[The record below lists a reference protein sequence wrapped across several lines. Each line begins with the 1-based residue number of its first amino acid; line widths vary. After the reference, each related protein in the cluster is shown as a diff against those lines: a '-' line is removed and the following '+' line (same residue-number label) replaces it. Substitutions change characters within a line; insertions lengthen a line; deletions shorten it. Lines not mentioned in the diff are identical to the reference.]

1 MLSSL
6 LRLALLTLFCGPAFA
21 SSPTVLCDQAAQL
34 AAQQTGV
41 PLVVMQALTRA
52 ETGRGGGAQLQPW
65 PWAVNQAGQG
75 HWFDSAAEAEQFVEA
90 QLQFGYSNLDV
101 GCFQLNHRWHSQ
113 GFASLSA
120 MFQPQEN
127 ALYAAQYIAEKYQ
140 ETGDWVLAAGAYHS
154 GTVAHAEKYSARFE
168 QILADLG
175 EGVPLPAGAGVPEG
189 VIRLA
194 DLGEEAVAPRVN
206 RFPLLMAGGQ
216 AASRGSLVPL
226 TAGMGSLFAQ
236 VP

>member
-1 MLSSL
+1 MLSLL
-6 LRLALLTLFCGPAFA
+6 LRLALLPLLCGPAFA
-21 SSPTVLCDQAAQL
+21 SPAALCDQAAQI
-34 AAQQTGV
+34 AAQETGV
-41 PLVVMQALTRA
+41 PLAVLQALTRA
-52 ETGRGGGAQLQPW
+52 ETGRGGGAQLEPW

-90 QLQFGYSNLDV
+90 QLEFGYSNLDV
-101 GCFQLNHRWHSQ
+101 GCFQLNHRWHSK
-113 GFASLSA
+113 GFSSLAA

-127 ALYAAQYIAEKYQ
+127 AIYAARYIAEKYQ

-154 GTVAHAEKYSARFE
+154 GTVEHAEKYAARFE

-175 EGVPLPAGAGVPEG
+175 DGLPVPEG

-194 DLGEEAVAPRVN
+194 ELTEDPAPRIN
-206 RFPLLMAGGQ
+206 RFPLLMAGNQ
-216 AASRGSLVPL
+216 AGARGSLVPL
-226 TAGMGSLFAQ
+226 TAGVGSLFAQ

>member
-6 LRLALLTLFCGPAFA
+6 LRLALLPFLCSPAFA
-21 SSPTVLCDQAAQL
+21 SPAALCDQAAQI

-52 ETGRGGGAQLQPW
+52 ETGRGGGAQLEPW
-65 PWAVNQAGQG
+65 PWAVNQAGQS

-113 GFASLSA
+113 GFLSLAA

-154 GTVAHAEKYSARFE
+154 GTATHAERYSARFE

-175 EGVPLPAGAGVPEG
+175 EGVPVPEG

-194 DLGEEAVAPRVN
+194 DLAEQPAPRVN
-206 RFPLLMAGGQ
+206 RFPLLMTGGQ
-216 AASRGSLVPL
+216 AASRGSLVPQ

>member
-1 MLSSL
+1 MLARL
-6 LRLALLTLFCGPAFA
+6 LWLLSFLLPCLPVWA
-21 SSPTVLCDQAAQL
+21 SPSALCDQAAQV
-34 AAQQTGV
+34 ASQETGV
-41 PLVVMQALTRA
+41 PLAVLQALTRA
-52 ETGRGGGAQLQPW
+52 ETGRGGQNGLEPW

-75 HWFDSAAEAEQFVEA
+75 YWFETAQEAEQFVEA
-90 QLQFGYSNLDV
+90 QLEFGYSNLDV
-101 GCFQLNHRWHSQ
+101 GCFQLNHRWHSE
-113 GFASLSA
+113 GFHSLSS

-154 GTVAHAEKYSARFE
+154 GTVEHAEKYATRFE
-168 QILADLG
+168 QILTDLG
-175 EGVPLPAGAGVPEG
+175 DGVAVPPG

-194 DLGEEAVAPRVN
+194 ELAEAPAPRIN
-206 RFPLLMAGGQ
+206 RFPLLMAGDAVG
-216 AASRGSLVPL
+216 SRGSLVPR

>member
-21 SSPTVLCDQAAQL
+21 SNPAALCDQAAQV

-52 ETGRGGGAQLQPW
+52 ETGRGGGGQLEPW

-175 EGVPLPAGAGVPEG
+175 EGMPVPEG

-194 DLGEEAVAPRVN
+194 DLTETPIPRVN